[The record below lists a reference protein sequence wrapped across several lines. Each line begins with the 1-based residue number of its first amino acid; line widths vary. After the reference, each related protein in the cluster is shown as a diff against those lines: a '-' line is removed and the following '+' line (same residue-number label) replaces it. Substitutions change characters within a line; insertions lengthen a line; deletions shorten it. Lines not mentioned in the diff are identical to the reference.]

1 MEPTKKPHTP
11 DADSG
16 QTSEA
21 AGARQ
26 KHGFQAEV
34 RELLKLMI
42 HSLYSHRDIF
52 LRELISNASDACD
65 RLRFAAIAN
74 SSLLAEDPE
83 LGIRVDADAAAGTV
97 TITDN
102 GIGMTREEATT
113 NLGTIARSGTAEFFR
128 GLSGDEQKASQ
139 LIGQFGVGFYSAF
152 IVAERVEVRSR
163 KAGEP
168 PSAGVRWESAA
179 DGEFTVERAALP
191 TRGTAVTL
199 YLKSDAREFADPFRL
214 RGLIH
219 RYSDHIGFPVRMRKG
234 EPREA
239 AASER
244 AGMRGPEARPGMDIS
259 EGEAS
264 LEYEV
269 VNQAKA
275 LWTLPRT
282 EISDEEHRQFYQYV
296 AHDFTDPL
304 AWSHN
309 KVEGKREYIS
319 LLYVPGRA
327 PFDLWQREAARG
339 LKLYV
344 RRVFIM
350 DDAEQFL
357 PLYLRFI
364 KGVVDSSDLPLNVS
378 RELLQ
383 QDPEVEAI
391 RSGLTRRV
399 LDLLARLMKEELEKY
414 AVFWKEFGAVLKEG
428 IAEDHANQAAILPL
442 LRFASTFK
450 DDDAPTVSLADYL
463 ARMKPGQVRIYYLI
477 AETLAAARS
486 SPAIERLKER
496 GIEVL
501 LLADRIDEWVMGHIE
516 SYEGKRFKDAT
527 RGDLELGGLEN
538 DADRKQHDAELK
550 ESKGLLKRIKDAL
563 GDRVTEVRI
572 SERLKDSPACLV
584 LGEHDLSEPMRRIL
598 AAAGQKVPEAR
609 PVLEVNV
616 GHPLVKYL
624 DGRTDTGEFGELAQ
638 LLYDQAV
645 LAEGA
650 PLGNAAEYVQRLNRL
665 LVRLAAPQGAAS

>member
-1 MEPTKKPHTP
+1 
-11 DADSG
+11 
-16 QTSEA
+16 
-21 AGARQ
+21 
-26 KHGFQAEV
+26 V

-42 HSLYSHRDIF
+42 HSLYSHREIF

-74 SSLLAEDPE
+74 SALLAEDPE
-83 LGIRVDADAAAGTV
+83 LGVRVDADPAAGTV
-97 TITDN
+97 TVTDN
-102 GIGMTREEATT
+102 GIGMTREEAIA

-152 IVAERVEVRSR
+152 IVADRVVVLSR

-168 PSAGVRWESAA
+168 AASGVRWESAA
-179 DGEFTVERAALP
+179 DGEFTVESVSLP
-191 TRGTAVTL
+191 ARGTAVTL
-199 YLKSDAREFADPFRL
+199 HLKADAREFADPFRL
-214 RGLIH
+214 RGLIR
-219 RYSDHIGFPVRMRKG
+219 RYSDHIGFPVRMRK
-234 EPREA
+234 
-239 AASER
+239 
-244 AGMRGPEARPGMDIS
+244 

-275 LWTLPRT
+275 LWTLPRS
-282 EISDEEHRQFYQYV
+282 EITDEEYRQFYQYI

-327 PFDLWQREAARG
+327 PFDLWQREGARG
-339 LKLYV
+339 LRLYV

-391 RSGLTRRV
+391 RSGLTKRV
-399 LDLLARLMKEELEKY
+399 LDLLARLMKEEPDKY
-414 AVFWKEFGAVLKEG
+414 AIFWKEFGAVLKEG
-428 IAEDHANQAAILPL
+428 IAQDHANQPAILPL
-442 LRFASTFK
+442 LRFASTSAG
-450 DDDAPTVSLADYL
+450 DDTPTVSLADYV
-463 ARMKPGQVRIYYLI
+463 ARMKPGQERIYYVI
-477 AETLAAARS
+477 AESIAAARA

-527 RGDLELGGLEN
+527 RGDLELGGLAS
-538 DADRKQHDAELK
+538 DADRKQHDEELK

-563 GDRVTEVRI
+563 GERVSEVRL
-572 SERLKDSPACLV
+572 SARLRESPAVLV

-598 AAAGQKVPEAR
+598 AAAGQKVPESR

-616 GHPLVKYL
+616 AHPLVKYL
-624 DGRTDTGEFGELAQ
+624 EGRTDPGEFRELAQ
-638 LLYDQAV
+638 LLYDQAA

-650 PLGNAAEYVQRLNRL
+650 SLANAAEYVQRLNRL
-665 LVRLAAPQGAAS
+665 LVRLAAPQGGAT

>member
-1 MEPTKKPHTP
+1 MESSNEPRTP
-11 DADSG
+11 DARPG
-16 QTSEA
+16 QASDA
-21 AGARQ
+21 AGQRQ
-26 KHGFQAEV
+26 TLGFQAEV

-42 HSLYSHRDIF
+42 HSLYSHREIF

-65 RLRFAAIAN
+65 RVRFAAIAN
-74 SSLLAEDPE
+74 STLLADDPE
-83 LGIRVDADAAAGTV
+83 LGIRVDADPAAGTV
-97 TITDN
+97 TVTDN
-102 GIGMTREEATT
+102 GIGMTREEAIA

-128 GLSGDEQKASQ
+128 GLSSDEQQASQ

-152 IVAERVEVRSR
+152 IVADRVEVRSR

-168 PSAGVRWESAA
+168 ASSGVRWESAA
-179 DGEFTVERAALP
+179 DGEFTVESVTLP
-191 TRGTAVTL
+191 ARGTAVTL
-199 YLKSDAREFADPFRL
+199 HLKSDAREFADPFRL
-214 RGLIH
+214 RGLIR
-219 RYSDHIGFPVRMRKG
+219 RYSDHIGFPVRMRK
-234 EPREA
+234 
-239 AASER
+239 
-244 AGMRGPEARPGMDIS
+244 

-275 LWTLPRT
+275 LWTLPRS
-282 EISDEEHRQFYQYV
+282 EITDEEYQQFYQYI

-327 PFDLWQREAARG
+327 PFDLWQREGARG
-339 LKLYV
+339 LRLYV

-391 RSGLTRRV
+391 RSGLTKRV
-399 LDLLARLMKEELEKY
+399 LDLLARLMKEEPEKY

-428 IAEDHANQAAILPL
+428 IAQDHANQPAILPL
-442 LRFASTFK
+442 LRFASTFR
-450 DDDAPTVSLADYL
+450 DDDTPTVSLADYL
-463 ARMKPGQVRIYYLI
+463 ARMKQGQERIYYVI
-477 AETLAAARS
+477 AESIAAARA

-501 LLADRIDEWVMGHIE
+501 LLGDRIDEWVMGHIE

-527 RGDLELGGLEN
+527 RGDLELGGLAS
-538 DADRKQHDAELK
+538 DADRKHHDEELK

-563 GDRVTEVRI
+563 GERVSEVRI
-572 SERLKDSPACLV
+572 SDRLKESPAVLV

-598 AAAGQKVPEAR
+598 AAAGQKVPESR

-616 GHPLVKYL
+616 GHPLVRYL
-624 DGRTDTGEFGELAQ
+624 DRRADAAEFRELAQ
-638 LLYDQAV
+638 LLYDQAA

-650 PLGNAAEYVQRLNRL
+650 PLANAPEYVQRLNRL